1 MAPVRSYTNW
11 NSRITDEEEQI
22 EPYRKYFFICEGA
35 NTETWYFKKLID
47 IRKEL
52 NIHPLIDIRLLEKT
66 EGDRDISFP
75 RRLIEFAE
83 NQKENPEIAFDKER
97 DKMIVV
103 FDGDIFEEKVLDYDE
118 LVAEGEKNNILAVS
132 NPAFEL
138 FLLLHYENS
147 YEDDIEPKVF
157 AEGVAK
163 DIRNF
168 LPAKYENAE
177 FQVMQMN
184 KNNGVQMVGVQVRLQ
199 EENVCPVVYVEPFFN
214 EIRLGEPVEKV
225 MNEIARCM
233 EEAGNVPFLHS
244 GINPMD
250 YDSVKE
256 HLAVM
261 LVNTPANK
269 RMLQEMPHENMEDL
283 SAICYVDFPVES
295 NDGKATMKVK
305 NEHLKMWNVDA
316 KEMFRQA
323 RANTQ
328 PVNTPILQSMDEML
342 LSIFN
347 EEGHATNLLDENV
360 DFGLRSH
367 DMLYA
372 LTNVEKQYGASMIT
386 QPEVLNKLEQLF
398 PEGFYVL
405 PSSVHEVLIVPDNGE
420 MEPKMLGE
428 MVREVNKNEVERQE
442 VLSDRVYSYDK
453 EKHQIR
459 QEPDSIQQVK
469 EMER

>member
-1 MAPVRSYTNW
+1 
-11 NSRITDEEEQI
+11 
-22 EPYRKYFFICEGA
+22 
-35 NTETWYFKKLID
+35 
-47 IRKEL
+47 
-52 NIHPLIDIRLLEKT
+52 
-66 EGDRDISFP
+66 
-75 RRLIEFAE
+75 
-83 NQKENPEIAFDKER
+83 
-97 DKMIVV
+97 
-103 FDGDIFEEKVLDYDE
+103 
-118 LVAEGEKNNILAVS
+118 
-132 NPAFEL
+132 
-138 FLLLHYENS
+138 
-147 YEDDIEPKVF
+147 
-157 AEGVAK
+157 
-163 DIRNF
+163 
-168 LPAKYENAE
+168 
-177 FQVMQMN
+177 
-184 KNNGVQMVGVQVRLQ
+184 MVGVQVRLQ

-261 LVNTPANK
+261 LVNTQANK

-316 KEMFRQA
+316 KEMFQQA

-459 QEPDSIQQVK
+459 QEPDSIQKAK

>member
-1 MAPVRSYTNW
+1 MDYLNKVKEYSFLEAVELLAER
-11 NSRITDEEEQI
+11 
-22 EPYRKYFFICEGA
+22 A
-35 NTETWYFKKLID
+35 NIQPPLFVSENVPMEKQLLLPKKNQDDQKVIAY
-47 IRKEL
+47 
-52 NIHPLIDIRLLEKT
+52 LL
-66 EGDRDISFP
+66 GRGI
-75 RRLIEFAE
+75 
-83 NQKENPEIAFDKER
+83 DKE
-97 DKMIVV
+97 I
-103 FDGDIFEEKVLDYDE
+103 
-118 LVAEGEKNNILAVS
+118 
-132 NPAFEL
+132 
-138 FLLLHYENS
+138 
-147 YEDDIEPKVF
+147 
-157 AEGVAK
+157 
-163 DIRNF
+163 
-168 LPAKYENAE
+168 
-177 FQVMQMN
+177 
-184 KNNGVQMVGVQVRLQ
+184 
-199 EENVCPVVYVEPFFN
+199 
-214 EIRLGEPVEKV
+214 
-225 MNEIARCM
+225 
-233 EEAGNVPFLHS
+233 
-244 GINPMD
+244 
-250 YDSVKE
+250 
-256 HLAVM
+256 
-261 LVNTPANK
+261 
-269 RMLQEMPHENMEDL
+269 
-283 SAICYVDFPVES
+283 ICYVDFPVES

-459 QEPDSIQQVK
+459 QEPDSIQKAK

>member
-1 MAPVRSYTNW
+1 MIA
-11 NSRITDEEEQI
+11 
-22 EPYRKYFFICEGA
+22 
-35 NTETWYFKKLID
+35 
-47 IRKEL
+47 KEM
-52 NIHPLIDIRLLEKT
+52 I
-66 EGDRDISFP
+66 
-75 RRLIEFAE
+75 AE
-83 NQKENPEIAFDKER
+83 
-97 DKMIVV
+97 
-103 FDGDIFEEKVLDYDE
+103 
-118 LVAEGEKNNILAVS
+118 
-132 NPAFEL
+132 
-138 FLLLHYENS
+138 
-147 YEDDIEPKVF
+147 KVF

-261 LVNTPANK
+261 LVNTQANK

-316 KEMFRQA
+316 KEMFQQA

-347 EEGHATNLLDENV
+347 EEGHATNLLAENV

-459 QEPDSIQQVK
+459 QEPDSIQKVK
-469 EMER
+469 RSGLNREAYLRQLISGVVPRDAPPPDYYSMMRELHKIGNNLNQIAQKAHVLNVVDVQRYDKEVRKFNEAVRKITEAVILPGKINHGSDINLEHQRLDWKSHQLCGKSR